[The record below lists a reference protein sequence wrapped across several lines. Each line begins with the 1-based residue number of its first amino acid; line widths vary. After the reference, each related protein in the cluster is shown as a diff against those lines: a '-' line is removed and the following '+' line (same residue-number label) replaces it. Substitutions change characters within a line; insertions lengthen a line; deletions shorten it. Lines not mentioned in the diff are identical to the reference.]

1 MRQSIVQ
8 RFFFCVS
15 SCALLGALL
24 VFCVPQ
30 LLAFQSSWQ
39 PKDQGLNLAGASKD
53 KGYVHL
59 VSATEVTVPAHQ
71 LHPVTM
77 KFLINAGMHV
87 NSHTPRSVYLIPTD
101 LKLDAPARMHIT
113 DIQFPQGTDFYF
125 HFAPKNALSV
135 YTGEFAVNAQ
145 VKAAPGTYPVRGQLH
160 YQACDNEI
168 CNPPKTLQ
176 FTVQVTA
183 K

>member
-1 MRQSIVQ
+1 MRRSFVQ
-8 RFFFCVS
+8 GFLPRVLPGV
-15 SCALLGALL
+15 LLGALL
-24 VFCVPQ
+24 VFCAPQ

-39 PKDQGLNLAGASKD
+39 PKDQGLNLAGSAKD

-59 VSATEVTVPAHQ
+59 VSATEVTVPAGQ
-71 LHPVTM
+71 SHPVTL
-77 KFLINAGMHV
+77 KFLVNSGLHV

-101 LKLDAPARMHIT
+101 LKLDTPAGMHIT
-113 DIQFPQGTDFYF
+113 DLQFPQGTDFYF

-135 YTGEFAVNAQ
+135 YTGEFAVNAR
-145 VKAAPGTYPVRGQLH
+145 VKAAPGTYPVHGKLH

-176 FTVQVTA
+176 FTVLVTA